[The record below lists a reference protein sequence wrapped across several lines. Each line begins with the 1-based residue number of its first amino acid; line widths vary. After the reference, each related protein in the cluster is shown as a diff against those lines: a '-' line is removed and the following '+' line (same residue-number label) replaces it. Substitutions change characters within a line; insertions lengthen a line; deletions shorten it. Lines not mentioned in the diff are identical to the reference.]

1 MSVPLFD
8 DGKRRYD
15 EEVPQVDGTVIKQSE
30 TDDDPRLGIS
40 DVMFE
45 RDVVTDLLAGAPGGH
60 SIEQT
65 LGLGLDG
72 AAIDTAPDHDGVG
85 DDDLL
90 AGRSIDSPLAM
101 ARDGL
106 FGDTGAASTGA
117 PPDTSTGSA
126 DPTNN
131 MDLVAGT
138 DGGTAG
144 GTDDKSYYEQLK
156 DWGAKK
162 LQGDTDAAPDAGTVR
177 PPGDTPIPTP
187 KAPTTIPPFN
197 PSGGWMTN
205 PDADTGGT
213 GGTATDAD
221 IERAIAKQGGGDTR
235 VVDGSTR
242 GPVITGDSPTTRPI
256 DLVRDP
262 VDDDQGSGSVKV
274 TGSDPG
280 HLPQDEIIHTVNPGD
295 GLLPP
300 ALEPRPG
307 PGGEPGTG
315 GDVLGMGSESS
326 AATATD
332 AGSASGV
339 INIGTG
345 STGGIN
351 TVEGD
356 GGGVAGTPPTDVLG
370 LASESFAMMGGDDD
384 DLDELEVQRV
394 DMAAAGP
401 GTQTEDE
408 IYIGATSAPV
418 EPGAAGSNGGSAGG
432 DPAAQPSVA
441 APLPTATVAG
451 VVAPMI
457 EFEPIQA
464 GPEPDALTVT
474 IDASTDLQS
483 TFDNVFE
490 SVFESALTPLPDD
503 AEARLDEP
511 ASDDG
516 F

>member
-15 EEVPQVDGTVIKQSE
+15 EELPQADGTVIKQSE

-45 RDVVTDLLAGAPGGH
+45 RDVVTDLLACAPGGH

-138 DGGTAG
+138 DGGTTAQKVW
-144 GTDDKSYYEQLK
+144 DYI
-156 DWGAKK
+156 WG
-162 LQGDTDAAPDAGTVR
+162 PPPPPPPPPVR
-177 PPGDTPIPTP
+177 PEGQTPIPKQPTEVP
-187 KAPTTIPPFN
+187 KNFN
-197 PSGGWMTN
+197 PSGGYMTN

-235 VVDGSTR
+235 VVEGSTR

-307 PGGEPGTG
+307 PGGEPGAG

-332 AGSASGV
+332 AGSDSGV
-339 INIGTG
+339 INLGTG
-345 STGGIN
+345 STGGIHA
-351 TVEGD
+351 VEGAD
-356 GGGVAGTPPTDVLG
+356 GGAGAGAAGTPPTDVLG
-370 LASESFAMMGGDDD
+370 LASESSAMMGDDD

-394 DMAAAGP
+394 DMAAAHP

-408 IYIGATSAPV
+408 VYIGATSAPV
-418 EPGAAGSNGGSAGG
+418 EPGGAGSNGGSAGG

-441 APLPTATVAG
+441 VPLPMATVAG
-451 VVAPMI
+451 SITPAI

-503 AEARLDEP
+503 AAEARLDEP
-511 ASDDG
+511 ASDEG